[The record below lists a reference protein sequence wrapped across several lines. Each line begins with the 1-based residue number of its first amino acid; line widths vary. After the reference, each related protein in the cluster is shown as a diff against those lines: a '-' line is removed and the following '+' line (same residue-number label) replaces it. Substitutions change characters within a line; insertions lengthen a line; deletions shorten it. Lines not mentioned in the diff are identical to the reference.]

1 MTAVEILFNKLWE
14 LPKDK
19 LTWHAVLKETKDI
32 EKQQIVSSYC
42 AGEKSAIDKMVMDE
56 WSESDVHDENAEQYY
71 NKNYKNNNL

>member
-32 EKQQIVSSYC
+32 EIYDDDTNNKKYIEQIQL
-42 AGEKSAIDKMVMDE
+42 IDSKI
-56 WSESDVHDENAEQYY
+56 NL
-71 NKNYKNNNL
+71 YKEIS